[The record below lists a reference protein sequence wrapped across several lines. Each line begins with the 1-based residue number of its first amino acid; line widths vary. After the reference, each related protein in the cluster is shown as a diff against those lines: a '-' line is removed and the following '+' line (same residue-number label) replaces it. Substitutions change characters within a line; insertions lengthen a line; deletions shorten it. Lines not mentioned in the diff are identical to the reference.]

1 LEAAIEKLLEAHVQ
15 HELSRFQRKK
25 LQGSIREEVAAA
37 FQWAKTIKLG
47 EVVSADQ
54 ITDLIHRNVVA
65 RPLPPAVK
73 EQAIAMAQRVLAAPV
88 NEHTTLKD
96 ICPRPSYDAAL
107 AKIGQMEG
115 VRRDLIHRM
124 VSSSVYTEQISNA
137 LYAGIK
143 EYLLTENVLAQ
154 KVPGL
159 ASLIKLGKFAV
170 DKTMKPL
177 EAVVEKTVK
186 AYIEANL
193 GNTIRRSET
202 SINAH
207 FAPDR
212 IVELGDQLW
221 DGIAPY
227 PLLAFTLLV
236 DGKDMDDFVSIG
248 NDFWRH
254 FRETPYFKAIYTDLV
269 RAFFEK
275 YGDAPLSLVASD
287 FGVNQKVVTRELSQL
302 LAKGLEAAAASGF
315 LEQRIRARLE
325 DFYRSPQAMAL
336 LTAASS
342 ANDSELNRAAQK
354 RAATQASASK
364 RPAKPGTSAAKRSA
378 GKPSGTK

>member
-1 LEAAIEKLLEAHVQ
+1 MDTVIEKILEAHVQ
-15 HELSRFQRKK
+15 HELGRFQARK

-37 FQWAKTIKLG
+37 FQWAKKIKLG
-47 EVVSADQ
+47 ELVSADQ
-54 ITDLIHRNVVA
+54 IVELIQRNVVSM
-65 RPLPPAVK
+65 PLAPAVA
-73 EQAIAMAQRVLAAPV
+73 ETAAAMAQRVLAAPA
-88 NEHTTLKD
+88 NERTTLED
-96 ICPRPSYDAAL
+96 ICTRSSYDAAL

-137 LYAGIK
+137 LYVGIK

-193 GNTIRRSET
+193 GNTIRRSEA
-202 SINAH
+202 SINEH
-207 FAPDR
+207 FSQTR
-212 IVELGDQLW
+212 ILQLGDRLW
-221 DGIAPY
+221 EGIAPC
-227 PLLAFTLLV
+227 PLLVGALLIN
-236 DGKDMDDFVSIG
+236 GKDIDDFVAIG
-248 NDFWRH
+248 RDFWLH
-254 FRETPYFKAIYTDLV
+254 FRETPYFRAIYTDLV
-269 RAFFEK
+269 QAFFEK
-275 YGDAPLSLVASD
+275 YGALPLSRLASD
-287 FGVNQKVVTRELSQL
+287 FGVNQKMVTRELSLL
-302 LAKGLEAAAASGF
+302 LAKGLETAAASGF
-315 LEQRIRARLE
+315 LEQRIRTRLE

-336 LTAASS
+336 LAAASS
-342 ANDSELNRAAQK
+342 ANDSELKKAAPK
-354 RAATQASASK
+354 RTATQASASK
-364 RPAKPGTSAAKRSA
+364 RPAKTGTSAAKRSP

>member
-1 LEAAIEKLLEAHVQ
+1 MEAAIEKILEAHVQ
-15 HELSRFQRKK
+15 HELARFNSRK

-47 EVVSADQ
+47 ELVSADQ
-54 ITDLIHRNVVA
+54 IAALIHRNVVA
-65 RPLPPAVK
+65 LPLAPAVS
-73 EQAIAMAQRVLAAPV
+73 ELAIAMAQRVLAAPA
-88 NEHTTLKD
+88 NERTTLED

-107 AKIGQMEG
+107 AKLGRMEG
-115 VRRDLIHRM
+115 VRRDLVHRM
-124 VSSSVYTEQISNA
+124 VNSSVYTEQISNA

-143 EYLLTENVLAQ
+143 EYLLTENLLAQ

-177 EAVVEKTVK
+177 EAMVEKTVK

-193 GNTIRRSET
+193 GNTIRRSEA

-221 DGIAPY
+221 DGIGPC
-227 PLLAFTLLV
+227 PLVVYTLLV
-236 DGKDMDDFVSIG
+236 DGKDMDDFVTIG
-248 NDFWRH
+248 RDFWLH
-254 FRETPYFKAIYTDLV
+254 FRKTPYFKAIYTDLV
-269 RAFFEK
+269 QTFFDK
-275 YGDAPLSLVASD
+275 YEDVPLSRLASD
-287 FGVNQKVVTRELSQL
+287 FGVNQKVVTRELSLL
-302 LAKGLEAAAASGF
+302 LAKGVEAAAASGF

-336 LTAASS
+336 LAAASS
-342 ANDSELNRAAQK
+342 ADDSELKKGAPK
-354 RAATQASASK
+354 RAASKAPANK
-364 RPAKPGTSAAKRSA
+364 RPAKSGTTAANRSH
-378 GKPSGTK
+378 GKPSGSK